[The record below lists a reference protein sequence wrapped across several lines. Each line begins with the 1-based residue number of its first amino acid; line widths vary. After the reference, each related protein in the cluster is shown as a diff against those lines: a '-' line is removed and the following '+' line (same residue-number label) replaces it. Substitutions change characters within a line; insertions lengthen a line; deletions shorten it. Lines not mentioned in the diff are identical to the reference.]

1 MIWFFFPRFPP
12 LDCLWWN
19 VVTGTPELNWKRYI
33 IEKKIDMINWRFVL
47 QTDRNIKFTILFIYL
62 FLLSFF
68 IFSVT
73 LPSVRISLPFFYCHL
88 VLGLTPGLFT
98 QHGCCGCMD
107 SNTQRTR
114 LQCTLVW
121 EWSLDMKK
129 LIVSFNWPLLTGFL
143 LLHVRSW
150 PNKKPAMH
158 F

>member
-12 LDCLWWN
+12 LDCFWWN

-33 IEKKIDMINWRFVL
+33 IEKKNRHNQLKVCFAN
-47 QTDRNIKFTILFIYL
+47 RNIKFTILFIYF

-88 VLGLTPGLFT
+88 VLGLTSGLFT

-129 LIVSFNWPLLTGFL
+129 LIVSFNWPLLIGFL
-143 LLHVRSW
+143 LLHVRVW

>member
-1 MIWFFFPRFPP
+1 MIWSFFPRFPP
-12 LDCLWWN
+12 LDCFWWN

-33 IEKKIDMINWRFVL
+33 IEKKIDIINWRFVL

-98 QHGCCGCMD
+98 QHGFCGCMD

>member
-1 MIWFFFPRFPP
+1 MILLSSFSSSRLF
-12 LDCLWWN
+12 LM
-19 VVTGTPELNWKRYI
+19 KRCHGHARIKLKEVYYR
-33 IEKKIDMINWRFVL
+33 KKNRHNQLKVCFAN
-47 QTDRNIKFTILFIYL
+47 RNIKFTILFIYL
-62 FLLSFF
+62 FFFAFFLHIFCHSSFRKDQFTVFLLPPWF
-68 IFSVT
+68 
-73 LPSVRISLPFFYCHL
+73 
-88 VLGLTPGLFT
+88 GLTPGLFT

-107 SNTQRTR
+107 SNAQRTR

>member
-1 MIWFFFPRFPP
+1 MILLSSFSSSRLFLMKCCHGHARIK
-12 LDCLWWN
+12 LKE
-19 VVTGTPELNWKRYI
+19 VYYR
-33 IEKKIDMINWRFVL
+33 KKNRHNQLKVCFAN
-47 QTDRNIKFTILFIYL
+47 RNIKFTILFIYF